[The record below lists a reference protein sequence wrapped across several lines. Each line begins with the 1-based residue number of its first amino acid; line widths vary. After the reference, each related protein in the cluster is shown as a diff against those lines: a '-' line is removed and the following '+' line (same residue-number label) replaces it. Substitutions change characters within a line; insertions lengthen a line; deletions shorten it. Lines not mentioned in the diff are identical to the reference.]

1 MNQEYKNKYI
11 FLLFVLIIIVIGI
24 YLRIQLLQNN
34 GFFEPDGFYH
44 FAVIRA
50 AVNNNFQIPKILS
63 LSGAPNNPE
72 ITEPYGLYWVTLIP
86 YFFLRFFGFSYYDV
100 YRLIPV
106 LFGIL
111 DIIGAYYLSRFLSK
125 NKIFGLLVM
134 LFVAVSLGNVSKT
147 MATVYRGD
155 AFVSI
160 FLIISFIFMLKIF
173 QEKLFY
179 KKIIYGIL
187 SGFFL
192 SLCSLVWNGSSF
204 AVITYIISILVVS
217 CFGYVL
223 KRDNLFKNVPYMLF
237 SLFVWFCFAGIYQ
250 IFSFIKSSNQ
260 ALLGIS
266 FIIIY
271 ILTLAFFAILYIINY
286 FDIFKSNKL
295 RMIFLLSMIILGYI
309 FILIFFQV
317 LINRIFIYNGFAD
330 SNSLF
335 SSINELLPPT
345 YNFALVSFG
354 ITIFFTPM
362 SFLITL
368 GTIFQN
374 YGYLFWFIS
383 IIGFIPFFFIKIN
396 KDGYWLDTDVEIKE
410 NITPQILV
418 LIAYF
423 TITSYLVISG
433 IRFSSLFSIPLAI
446 FSAYGVY
453 WIFASIIKKN
463 IEKLG
468 TESKKYLIAPFMLLF
483 FLLAII
489 IIMSFAYVK
498 ISPADGITNQTL
510 NGMSWISNNTPSNSI
525 FLTLWTDGSL
535 IEGWGNRTSVIDSV
549 GSQNEIKINNF
560 NEWLINDTGNNNIFF
575 NSTMGTPNYLLVRN
589 YWINYIYGIYLEA
602 EKNISN
608 YYIMNKEY
616 IETGFSGTIYNFT
629 NLYYNFYVNIY
640 VKNQT
645 APINTSEITIGDKN
659 SKLALNKVL
668 FYDYFN
674 GNFSEINYT
683 NNGYDVIVLY
693 NNTYIKNTPVN
704 EAPIGVYLLN
714 KTIFNSN
721 LIKSMFMCNLQSC
734 SINNKE
740 VMFKLA
746 YMNTDMKIFK
756 INRNVS

>member
-1 MNQEYKNKYI
+1 
-11 FLLFVLIIIVIGI
+11 
-24 YLRIQLLQNN
+24 
-34 GFFEPDGFYH
+34 
-44 FAVIRA
+44 
-50 AVNNNFQIPKILS
+50 
-63 LSGAPNNPE
+63 
-72 ITEPYGLYWVTLIP
+72 
-86 YFFLRFFGFSYYDV
+86 
-100 YRLIPV
+100 
-106 LFGIL
+106 
-111 DIIGAYYLSRFLSK
+111 
-125 NKIFGLLVM
+125 
-134 LFVAVSLGNVSKT
+134 
-147 MATVYRGD
+147 
-155 AFVSI
+155 
-160 FLIISFIFMLKIF
+160 
-173 QEKLFY
+173 
-179 KKIIYGIL
+179 
-187 SGFFL
+187 
-192 SLCSLVWNGSSF
+192 
-204 AVITYIISILVVS
+204 
-217 CFGYVL
+217 
-223 KRDNLFKNVPYMLF
+223 
-237 SLFVWFCFAGIYQ
+237 
-250 IFSFIKSSNQ
+250 
-260 ALLGIS
+260 
-266 FIIIY
+266 
-271 ILTLAFFAILYIINY
+271 
-286 FDIFKSNKL
+286 
-295 RMIFLLSMIILGYI
+295 
-309 FILIFFQV
+309 
-317 LINRIFIYNGFAD
+317 
-330 SNSLF
+330 
-335 SSINELLPPT
+335 
-345 YNFALVSFG
+345 
-354 ITIFFTPM
+354 
-362 SFLITL
+362 
-368 GTIFQN
+368 
-374 YGYLFWFIS
+374 LFWFIS

-489 IIMSFAYVK
+489 IIMSFTYVK

-510 NGMSWISNNTPSNSI
+510 EGMSWISNNTPSNSI
-525 FLTLWTDGSL
+525 FLTLWIDGSL
-535 IEGWGNRTSVIDSV
+535 VEGWGNRTSVIDSV
-549 GSQNEIKINNF
+549 GSQNAIKINNF

-589 YWINYIYGIYLEA
+589 YWINYIEGIYLEA

-629 NLYYNFYVNIY
+629 NVYYDFYVNIY

-668 FYDYFN
+668 FYDYSN

-740 VMFKLA
+740 VMFKLV